1 MPNVSEL
8 IYNHAIRSIAPF
20 ASEPG
25 STWAA
30 VPTGLL
36 THQAWSL
43 TSVQFRK
50 WLAHSFFAEHGVF
63 PGHQALRHAIH
74 MIQARARF
82 DQQSAKQEVFTRIAH
97 IGDALRPDSLTIDL
111 ANPDREAVEI
121 TAQGWK
127 ITTAHGSRF
136 RPVAGSLPL
145 PRPSPSFQTSGL
157 PDFLAPL
164 VTDQSASNLC
174 RLATWLF
181 SALRPAGPY
190 PILILTGPPV
200 SGKSTLARI
209 LRSLIDP
216 AITPLHALPHSEHE
230 LFVRALHNRVL
241 AFDHVPSLTPDLS
254 VALARLAAGTAFAH
268 HGHHPFD
275 DPLPLAIERPIIL
288 TVPYAEA
295 TARHWSRNR
304 TIASLAMT
312 VKLDAIEPA
321 RLRTQQEISHD
332 LACATPA
339 ILATLCNAA
348 ASALANNAT
357 ARTTPVSRFAD
368 LQHWTTSAAPALG
381 LSQED
386 IATAL
391 TLNPLVRALTDLLDD
406 LGDWTGTAT
415 DLLTTLQSRQIP
427 NLPANTKHLTQ
438 QLNATPLT
446 VFGIQHTTD
455 RKTNERRIKLT
466 MTDALQNL
474 SCSTNSSVMN

>member
-1 MPNVSEL
+1 
-8 IYNHAIRSIAPF
+8 
-20 ASEPG
+20 
-25 STWAA
+25 

-43 TSVQFRK
+43 TSIQFRK

-63 PGHQALRHAIH
+63 PGHQAIRHAVH
-74 MIQARARF
+74 MLQARACF
-82 DQQSAKQEVFTRIAH
+82 DRQSAKQEVFTRIAH
-97 IGDALRPDSLTIDL
+97 RGDPLRPESLTIDL
-111 ANPDREAVEI
+111 ANPANEAIEI
-121 TAQGWK
+121 TPQGWK
-127 ITTAHGSRF
+127 ITTAQGSRF

-145 PRPSPSFQTSGL
+145 PRPDPSSQTPGL
-157 PDFLAPL
+157 LDSLTTAI
-164 VTDQSASNLC
+164 TGQSTPNIC
-174 RLATWLF
+174 RLATWAF
-181 SALRPAGPY
+181 SALRPSGPY
-190 PILILTGPPV
+190 PILILTGPPA
-200 SGKSTLARI
+200 SGKSTIARI

-312 VKLDAIEPA
+312 VKLDAIEPI
-321 RLRTQQEISHD
+321 RLRSQQEISHD
-332 LACATPA
+332 LACATPV
-339 ILATLCNAA
+339 ILATLCNAS
-348 ASALANNAT
+348 ASALANHAMT
-357 ARTTPVSRFAD
+357 RTTPISRFAD

-391 TLNPLVRALTDLLDD
+391 TLNPLVRALTELLDD
-406 LGDWTGTAT
+406 TGSWTGTAT
-415 DLLTTLQSRQIP
+415 NLMTTLQDRKTP
-427 NLPANTKHLTQ
+427 NLPANPKVLSE
-438 QLNATPLT
+438 QLHATPLT
-446 VFGIQHTTD
+446 VFGIHLETHRMND
-455 RKTNERRIKLT
+455 ERLIKLAVT
-466 MTDALQNL
+466 HSDFSASLL
-474 SCSTNSSVMN
+474 SDSCVTT